1 MHSFLPKVFVAL
13 LATSL
18 IQSASADDVPRGTL
32 AVDKDLVLVG
42 SRSQLS
48 WDIKYPEK
56 VTDIIDVK
64 PPYVIKPKKDLTMRV
79 RVLGASFQQDANTYL
94 PVDVRWSRNY
104 GSWTR
109 IFYGRQDTVNPS
121 KVVLETKVSAND
133 QLNLAG
139 RGYRNGWLPLYQTNS
154 ATPNLIMLKDGDKVP
169 QTTPAFQ
176 QGKIETF
183 LKPYLSLDGRTVRI
197 GNRDLIILVEL
208 GQTNPAN
215 SGFDLQDLVL
225 LVTFE

>member
-1 MHSFLPKVFVAL
+1 
-13 LATSL
+13 
-18 IQSASADDVPRGTL
+18 
-32 AVDKDLVLVG
+32 
-42 SRSQLS
+42 
-48 WDIKYPEK
+48 
-56 VTDIIDVK
+56 
-64 PPYVIKPKKDLTMRV
+64 
-79 RVLGASFQQDANTYL
+79 
-94 PVDVRWSRNY
+94 
-104 GSWTR
+104 
-109 IFYGRQDTVNPS
+109 
-121 KVVLETKVSAND
+121 
-133 QLNLAG
+133 
-139 RGYRNGWLPLYQTNS
+139 
-154 ATPNLIMLKDGDKVP
+154 MLKDGDKVP